1 MNSPAAVSLFAALIL
16 GSGSAFA
23 NQPAEPSESSESSES
38 SEPATESENL
48 PVAETQTGFTF
59 EARVH
64 GSYLSDADFDDGTG
78 EFGFAEYGLGIKA
91 SRRVGDMG
99 MLSIDFNAG
108 IVDYD
113 ITPSATAVAG
123 DAASIGSEFD
133 TVTTLSLI
141 GMYAARTDEGLSW
154 FVGGGVLSNG
164 ENSADFGDTI
174 DGMLMG
180 GFRYKVNN
188 KLELGIGVAARTR
201 LDDDVLVVP
210 MPQVRY
216 TINEYWS
223 IESEGVGL
231 KFNYKASDALD
242 YGLTAQ
248 FASTTFR
255 LDDSHAAAPE
265 GIATHRRF
273 PIAFY
278 TIYEPNDTIEIS
290 GRIGAMMAGELEIL
304 DTNGNDLTSQDI
316 DTGIFGSINVSFKF

>member
-1 MNSPAAVSLFAALIL
+1 
-16 GSGSAFA
+16 
-23 NQPAEPSESSESSES
+23 
-38 SEPATESENL
+38 
-48 PVAETQTGFTF
+48 
-59 EARVH
+59 
-64 GSYLSDADFDDGTG
+64 
-78 EFGFAEYGLGIKA
+78 
-91 SRRVGDMG
+91 

-133 TVTTLSLI
+133 NVTTLSLI
-141 GMYAARTDEGLSW
+141 GMYAAQTDAGSSW
-154 FVGGGVLSNG
+154 FIGGGVLSNG
-164 ENSADFGDTI
+164 ENNADFGDTI

-180 GFRYKVNN
+180 GYRHKVNN
-188 KLELGIGVAARTR
+188 TLELGLGVAVRTR

-210 MPQVRY
+210 LPQVRY

>member
-1 MNSPAAVSLFAALIL
+1 MNPHAAVPLLAVVVL
-16 GSGSAFA
+16 GSGLALA
-23 NQPAEPSESSESSES
+23 NEP
-38 SEPATESENL
+38 TQESENL
-48 PVAETQTGFTF
+48 PILEPNTGFAF
-59 EARVH
+59 EAKVR
-64 GSYLSDADFDDGTG
+64 GSYLSNADFDNGSG
-78 EFGFAEYGLGIKA
+78 EFGFTAYGLGIKA
-91 SRRVGDMG
+91 TKKIGDAG

-108 IVDYD
+108 LIDYD
-113 ITPSATAVAG
+113 ITPSVTAVAG

-141 GMYAARTDEGLSW
+141 GSYAARTEKGSTW
-154 FVGGGVLSNG
+154 FIGGGVLSNG

-180 GFRYKVNN
+180 GYRYKVNN
-188 KLELGIGVAARTR
+188 TLELGLGVAVRTQ

-210 MPQVRY
+210 LPQVRY

-242 YGLTAQ
+242 YGITAE

-255 LDDSHAAAPE
+255 LDNSHATAPE
-265 GIATHRRF
+265 GVATHRRF

-278 TIYEPNDTIEIS
+278 AIYEPNDTIEIS